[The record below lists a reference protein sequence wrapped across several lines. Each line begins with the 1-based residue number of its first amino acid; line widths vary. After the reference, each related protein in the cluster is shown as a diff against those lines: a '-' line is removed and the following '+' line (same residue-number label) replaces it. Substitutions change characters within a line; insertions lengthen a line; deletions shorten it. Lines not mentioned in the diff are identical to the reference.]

1 MAGRMAGTYQS
12 LEDSPMRENAPQGVL
27 PYFGYISVPHT
38 PTPPGERKTVLDYP
52 IPVTGFRILCQWN
65 LDSRLQ
71 LLVECRIP

>member
-1 MAGRMAGTYQS
+1 
-12 LEDSPMRENAPQGVL
+12 MRENAPRGVL

-38 PTPPGERKTVLDYP
+38 PTQFFREYPPPPGECKTVLDYP

-71 LLVECRIP
+71 LLVEFRIP